1 MFCVCFCFCVFSER
15 HGCVCVGVVVEE
27 GRGEIEEKRRMKGG
41 LGDEL
46 YMRVVKYM
54 CVCVCIGT
62 VELLEV
68 ALPPQVIIC
77 YGLWCANSP
86 YSFPSSPYN
95 VALPHAI

>member
-1 MFCVCFCFCVFSER
+1 MVCWAEVSVGGKNKNKESLFVLMLCCVLESLRMFCVCFCFCVFSER

-54 CVCVCIGT
+54 CVCV
-62 VELLEV
+62 L
-68 ALPPQVIIC
+68 
-77 YGLWCANSP
+77 GLWSCWR
-86 YSFPSSPYN
+86 
-95 VALPHAI
+95 